1 MGDRS
6 SVQIEIDSSGVDEVC
21 VFSSDLAHE
30 HALVEESGILRKK
43 INFYF
48 TKNTR
53 HEVEMRK
60 DISNLM
66 LLKRKETN

>member
-21 VFSSDLAHE
+21 VFSSDLTHE

-43 INFYF
+43 INFNF
-48 TKNTR
+48 TKTQD
-53 HEVEMRK
+53 MK
-60 DISNLM
+60 
-66 LLKRKETN
+66 